1 MKISVLLPYKENF
14 SSNYAGAVSLFVK
27 DTIQN
32 SQFFKSTYVFG
43 NMSFD
48 KPFLKNYINI
58 DLKKNLLQSN
68 SKNYVFKF
76 LEKEKKINSDII
88 EIHNRPHYIKYLKN
102 IERKK
107 IFLYFH
113 NDPLSMSGSSSV
125 KDRMALLNR
134 IDKILFNS
142 KWSQKRFFIDIENEK
157 LLKQKTSVCY
167 QSTDSVQ
174 IDFAK
179 KKKLISFVGK
189 LNSAKGYDL
198 FGDAILK
205 ILDKYNDWRAVVI
218 GDEPRE
224 KIDFN
229 HQNLSVKGYVE
240 HKKILDKLKYVS
252 ISVVSSRWEEPF
264 GRTSLEAASRGSAV
278 IISNRGGLPETS
290 KSAIILKKLTAN
302 EIYHE
307 IEKLIINEKK
317 LRKIQKANYS
327 DFIFNHKYISN
338 LIDKIRNEFF
348 INRKLNFISNKI
360 FKIMHITNFNER
372 FDGRLHYNTGRR
384 INNGFIR
391 NGHNVLAISDRDILH
406 NNKNLKDFS
415 GNKSLQSK
423 IIEAFNNFKPHIIV
437 LGHADKVSNTTLNQ
451 FKEIDNQ
458 LKITQWFLD
467 PLSKHGPDHLIN
479 SKRITDKKNLIDT
492 TFLTTDP
499 SSLEISIP
507 NSYFMPNPADKA
519 FEILKNYEK
528 DCPYDVFFAMSHGV
542 HRGTLKSG
550 KEDDRE
556 AFINNLIRKNR
567 NIKFDIYGMNNVQP
581 IWADNFLKKIS
592 NSYMGLNLSRG
603 RPIKYY
609 SSDRIVQ
616 LIGNG
621 LLTFIDDKTFLKD
634 FFSKKELVF
643 YNNIDDLSEKLSKY
657 KKDKKMGKII
667 AKNGKKKYL
676 KFFNSDL
683 VSEYILSKT
692 FGYRSKKRIIWDKI

>member
-1 MKISVLLPYKENF
+1 
-14 SSNYAGAVSLFVK
+14 
-27 DTIQN
+27 
-32 SQFFKSTYVFG
+32 
-43 NMSFD
+43 
-48 KPFLKNYINI
+48 
-58 DLKKNLLQSN
+58 
-68 SKNYVFKF
+68 
-76 LEKEKKINSDII
+76 
-88 EIHNRPHYIKYLKN
+88 
-102 IERKK
+102 
-107 IFLYFH
+107 
-113 NDPLSMSGSSSV
+113 MSGSSSV
-125 KDRMALLNR
+125 KDRMELLNR

-167 QSTDSVQ
+167 QSTNSVQ
-174 IDFAK
+174 IDFTK

-205 ILDKYNDWRAVVI
+205 ILDKYNDWRAIVI

-224 KIDFN
+224 KINFK
-229 HQNLSVKGYVE
+229 HENLSVKGYVE
-240 HKKILDKLKYVS
+240 HKKILEKLKYVS

-290 KSAIILKKLTAN
+290 KSAIILKKLTAYD
-302 EIYHE
+302 IYQE

-317 LRKIQKANYS
+317 LRKIQKANYR

-348 INRKLNFISNKI
+348 INRKLNIISNKI

-406 NNKNLKDFS
+406 NNKNVKDFS
-415 GNKSLQSK
+415 GNKSLQNK
-423 IIEAFNNFKPHIIV
+423 IIEAFNNFKPDIIV
-437 LGHADKVSNTTLNQ
+437 LGHADKVSNVTLNK
-451 FKEIDNQ
+451 FKEIDSQ

-467 PLSKHGPDHLIN
+467 PLSKYGPDHLIN
-479 SKRITDKKNLIDT
+479 SKRIADKKDLIDT

-499 SSLEISIP
+499 NSLEIDIP
-507 NSYFMPNPADKA
+507 NSYFMPNPADKS

-542 HRGTLKSG
+542 HRGILKSG

-556 AFINNLIRKNR
+556 IFINNLIKKNQ
-567 NIKFDIYGMNNVQP
+567 NLKFDVYGMNNVQP

-621 LLTFIDDKTFLKD
+621 LLTFIDDKTFLND

-643 YNNIDDLSEKLSKY
+643 YNNIDDLSEKMSKY
-657 KKDKKMGKII
+657 KKDKKMGKKI

-692 FGYRSKKRIIWDKI
+692 FGYRSKKK

>member
-32 SQFFKSTYVFG
+32 SQFSKSTFVFG
-43 NMSFD
+43 NMNFD

-68 SKNYVFKF
+68 SKNYVLKF

-125 KDRMALLNR
+125 KDRMELLNR

-167 QSTDSVQ
+167 QSTNSVQ
-174 IDFAK
+174 IDFTK

-198 FGDAILK
+198 FGDAILR
-205 ILDKYNDWRAVVI
+205 ILDKYNDWRAIVI

-224 KIDFN
+224 KINFK
-229 HQNLSVKGYVE
+229 HENLSVHGYVE
-240 HKKILDKLKYVS
+240 HKKILDKLKFVS

-290 KSAIILKKLTAN
+290 KSAIILKKLTAYD
-302 EIYHE
+302 IYQE

-317 LRKIQKANYS
+317 LRKIQKANYR

-348 INRKLNFISNKI
+348 INRKLNIISNKI

-406 NNKNLKDFS
+406 NNKNVKDFS
-415 GNKSLQSK
+415 GNKSLQNK
-423 IIEAFNNFKPHIIV
+423 IIEAFNNFKPDIIV
-437 LGHADKVSNTTLNQ
+437 LGHADKVSNVTLNK
-451 FKEIDNQ
+451 FKEIDSQ

-467 PLSKHGPDHLIN
+467 PLSKYGPDHLIN
-479 SKRITDKKNLIDT
+479 SKRIADKKDLIDT

-499 SSLEISIP
+499 NSLEIDIP
-507 NSYFMPNPADKA
+507 NSYFMPNPADKS

-556 AFINNLIRKNR
+556 IFINNLIKKNQ
-567 NIKFDIYGMNNVQP
+567 NLKFDVYGMNNVQP

-621 LLTFIDDKTFLKD
+621 LLTFIDDKTFLND

-643 YNNIDDLSEKLSKY
+643 YNNIDDLSEKMSKY
-657 KKDKKMGKII
+657 KKDKKMGKKI

-692 FGYRSKKRIIWDKI
+692 FGYRSKKKIIWDKR

>member
-32 SQFFKSTYVFG
+32 SQFSKSTFVFG
-43 NMSFD
+43 NMNFD

-68 SKNYVFKF
+68 SKSYVLKF

-125 KDRMALLNR
+125 KDRMELLNR

-167 QSTDSVQ
+167 QSTNSVQ
-174 IDFAK
+174 IDFTK

-198 FGDAILK
+198 FGDAILR
-205 ILDKYNDWRAVVI
+205 ILDKYNDWRAIVI

-224 KIDFN
+224 KINFK
-229 HQNLSVKGYVE
+229 HENLSVHGYVE
-240 HKKILDKLKYVS
+240 HKKILDKLKFVS

-290 KSAIILKKLTAN
+290 KSAIILKKLTAYD
-302 EIYHE
+302 IYQE

-317 LRKIQKANYS
+317 LRKIQKANYR

-348 INRKLNFISNKI
+348 INRKLNIISNKI

-406 NNKNLKDFS
+406 NNKNVKDFS
-415 GNKSLQSK
+415 GNKSLQNK
-423 IIEAFNNFKPHIIV
+423 IIEAFNNFKPDIIV
-437 LGHADKVSNTTLNQ
+437 LGHADKVSNVTLNK
-451 FKEIDNQ
+451 FKEIDSQ

-467 PLSKHGPDHLIN
+467 PLSKYGPDHLIN
-479 SKRITDKKNLIDT
+479 SKRIADKKDLIDT

-499 SSLEISIP
+499 NSLEIDIP
-507 NSYFMPNPADKA
+507 NSYFMPNPADKS

-556 AFINNLIRKNR
+556 IFINNLIKKNQ
-567 NIKFDIYGMNNVQP
+567 NLKFDVYGMNNVQP

-621 LLTFIDDKTFLKD
+621 LLTFIDDKTFLND

-643 YNNIDDLSEKLSKY
+643 YNNIDDLSEKMSKY
-657 KKDKKMGKII
+657 KKDKKMGKKI

-692 FGYRSKKRIIWDKI
+692 FGYRSKKKIIWDKR

>member
-14 SSNYAGAVSLFVK
+14 SSKYAGAVSLFVK

-32 SQFFKSTYVFG
+32 SQFLKSTYVFG
-43 NMSFD
+43 NMSFN

-68 SKNYVFKF
+68 SKNYVLKF

-142 KWSQKRFFIDIENEK
+142 KWSQKRFFINIENEK

-167 QSTDSVQ
+167 QSTNSVQ
-174 IDFAK
+174 IDFTK

-205 ILDKYNDWRAVVI
+205 ILDKYNDWKAIVI

-224 KIDFN
+224 KINFK
-229 HQNLSVKGYVE
+229 HENLSVKGYVE
-240 HKKILDKLKYVS
+240 HKKILEKLKYVS

-278 IISNRGGLPETS
+278 IISKRGGLPETS
-290 KSAIILKKLTAN
+290 KSAIILKKLTAY
-302 EIYHE
+302 EIYQE
-307 IEKLIINEKK
+307 IEKLITNEKK
-317 LRKIQKANYS
+317 LRKIQKANYK

-348 INRKLNFISNKI
+348 INRNLNIITNKI

-406 NNKNLKDFS
+406 NNKNIKDFS
-415 GNKSLQSK
+415 GNKSLQNK
-423 IIEAFNNFKPHIIV
+423 IIEAFNNFKPDIIV
-437 LGHADKVSNTTLNQ
+437 LGHADKVSNITLNQ
-451 FKEIDNQ
+451 LKEIDNQ

-467 PLSKHGPDHLIN
+467 PLSKYGPDHLIN
-479 SKRITDKKNLIDT
+479 SKRIADKKDLIDT

-499 SSLEISIP
+499 NSLEIDIP
-507 NSYFMPNPADKA
+507 NSYFMPNPADKS
-519 FEILKNYEK
+519 FEILNNYEK

-542 HRGTLKSG
+542 HRGILKSG

-556 AFINNLIRKNR
+556 IFINNLIKKNQ
-567 NIKFDIYGMNNVQP
+567 NLKFDVYGMNNVQP

-603 RPIKYY
+603 KPIKYY

-621 LLTFIDDKTFLKD
+621 LLTFIDNKTFLSD
-634 FFSKKELVF
+634 FFSRKELVF
-643 YNNIDDLSEKLSKY
+643 YNDIDDLSEKLSKY
-657 KKDKKMGKII
+657 KKDKKMGKKI

-692 FGYRSKKRIIWDKI
+692 LGYKSKKRIIWD